1 MRNLDPYDE
10 PRGERSRRRE
20 IAQRATRRS
29 ATLTIAS
36 ALVPGL
42 GLLQTRYKR
51 LGALVLLGVVLVL
64 LASIARVV
72 MLGPTKAAL
81 SVAVSPNALLVAAA
95 FALVAGL
102 IWVFTVVLAHRGSAD
117 PAMTRRQ
124 RIGLRALTTLLCVAI
139 VVPMGTAVSYSL
151 IQRDVVASLFGAQ
164 QGPTDGGDTD
174 AQPGTGSDPWDGV
187 SRVNMLLLG
196 SDAGSDRIGT
206 RTDSMIVASIN
217 PKTGDTLLFSLPRNL
232 ENVPFPK
239 TNPLYKLYPQGYN
252 CGPPDCLLNGVWT
265 LAEANSKL
273 FSRDPNPGL
282 TTIRGVIQEIT
293 GLRLHYTTVINLEG
307 FESLVDAM
315 GGVNVTINERLPIGG
330 HLNSAGKLVNVDAWI
345 QPGYQ
350 HLDGYHALWFARSR
364 LASDDYSRMRRQRCL
379 VGKILDQVNPVSM
392 LQKYPALAQVAKNNI
407 TTNIDADDLPAW
419 MELVRRIQSASIR
432 SLTFTIQNINP
443 GNPDFKVIRA
453 MIQDALD
460 PTAATATAS
469 PTKSTST
476 KTTTGPTKSTSTKS
490 AAKTATGPTKS
501 TSTRPT
507 TSSSSSST
515 MDALVDLRD
524 AC

>member
-1 MRNLDPYDE
+1 
-10 PRGERSRRRE
+10 
-20 IAQRATRRS
+20 
-29 ATLTIAS
+29 
-36 ALVPGL
+36 L
-42 GLLQTRYKR
+42 GLLRTRYKR
-51 LGALVLLGVVLVL
+51 LGVLILFGVVLVL
-64 LASIARVV
+64 LAIIARVV

-81 SVAVSPNALLVAAA
+81 SIAVSPNALLVAAA

-124 RIGLRALTTLLCVAI
+124 RVGLRALTTLLCVAI

-151 IQRDVVASLFGAQ
+151 IQRDVVASLFGVQ
-164 QGPTDGGDTD
+164 QGATDGGDTD

-217 PKTGDTLLFSLPRNL
+217 PKTGDTLLLSLPRNL

-252 CGPPDCLLNGVWT
+252 CGPPECLLNGVWT

-273 FSRDPNPGL
+273 FDRDPNPGL

-315 GGVNVTINERLPIGG
+315 GGVVVTITEDLPVEG
-330 HLNSAGKLVNVDAWI
+330 HLTADGRLVGVQEWLH
-345 QPGYQ
+345 PGTQ
-350 HLDGYHALWFARSR
+350 RLDGYHALWYARSR
-364 LASDDYSRMRRQRCL
+364 ASTDDYSRMRRQRCL
-379 VGKILDQVNPVSM
+379 VGKILDQVNPVNM
-392 LQKYPALAQVAKNNI
+392 LQKYPALARVVRDNVSTDIA
-407 TTNIDADDLPAW
+407 ADDLPAW
-419 MELVRRIQSASIR
+419 MELVRRVQGSSIR
-432 SLTFTIQNINP
+432 SLAFTTDNISP
-443 GNPDFKVIRA
+443 GNPNFKAIRA

-460 PTAATATAS
+460 PAAAATAS

-476 KTTTGPTKSTSTKS
+476 KTTTGPTKSTSTK
-490 AAKTATGPTKS
+490 TATGPTKS
-501 TSTRPT
+501 TSTRST

-515 MDALVDLRD
+515 TDALVDLRD